1 MADDDASAPCLV
13 PDVLDA
19 AGLERVATLLA
30 QAPWQPGAASA
41 GYAARPLK
49 HLRQVEASHPAARI
63 ALALARE
70 AVLAHPTIRLLAM
83 PARAGPMLASA
94 AGPGEGYGAHRD
106 EALMGGIR
114 ADLSFTLFLG
124 GDFDGGTLRIR
135 LAGEWRE
142 FRGPTGSLLL
152 YPAGL
157 LHEVTPVTA
166 GERRVIAGWLES
178 AVADAQARAHIAGL
192 ARAAAEIYTAQG
204 PCPAHDA
211 IEAARHWLIRRHA

>member
-1 MADDDASAPCLV
+1 M
-13 PDVLDA
+13 LDA
-19 AGLERVATLLA
+19 EALTRVTALLA
-30 QAPWQPGAASA
+30 AAPWRDGAASA

-49 HLRQVEASHPAARI
+49 HLRQVDAQAPTART

-70 AVLAHPTIRLLAM
+70 AVLAHPTVRLLAM
-83 PARAGPMLASA
+83 PRRAGPLLASA

-114 ADLSFTLFLG
+114 TDVSFTLFLNDGFEG
-124 GDFDGGTLRIR
+124 GALRIR
-135 LAGEWRE
+135 QASTWRD
-142 FRGPTGSLLL
+142 FTGPPGSLLI

-157 LHEVTPVTA
+157 LHEVAPVIS
-166 GERRVIAGWLES
+166 GERQVIAGWLES
-178 AVADAQARAHIAGL
+178 AVRDAEARAQIASL
-192 ARAAAEIYTAQG
+192 SRAAAAVYAAQG